1 MVKLS
6 ASVSVQYDNVFSPF
20 SGNEWEKGLE
30 WVKSCGFEG
39 AELIV
44 SDPKLVDADKI
55 AAKLEQLGLK
65 ASTISTGQA
74 MGIEGLAM
82 TAASEYLRE
91 LTRKRLFEDIDFSVK
106 LGRPNITVGLIRGRG
121 NIGNARIERDLLK
134 RELTIVAEYALKKG
148 VVLNLEPINRYECA
162 LLNSTD
168 SVAAFIEEIGSP
180 ANVGILYDAF
190 HSNIEDADMEET
202 IKKFAG
208 MITNVHLADSNRRL
222 PGEGH
227 IDFKSIF
234 KLLND
239 LGYKGYAALEVLNV
253 PSQEHIQKFA
263 ATRLQTITK
272 E

>member
-82 TAASEYLRE
+82 TAAAEYLRE
-91 LTRKRLFEDIDFSVK
+91 LTRKRLFAAVDCSVK
-106 LGRPNITVGLIRGRG
+106 LGRPTIAVGLIRGLGKYRQCAHRKRSAQAG
-121 NIGNARIERDLLK
+121 DDNRCRICFEK
-134 RELTIVAEYALKKG
+134 R
-148 VVLNLEPINRYECA
+148 C
-162 LLNSTD
+162 
-168 SVAAFIEEIGSP
+168 GSQP
-180 ANVGILYDAF
+180 
-190 HSNIEDADMEET
+190 
-202 IKKFAG
+202 
-208 MITNVHLADSNRRL
+208 
-222 PGEGH
+222 
-227 IDFKSIF
+227 
-234 KLLND
+234 
-239 LGYKGYAALEVLNV
+239 
-253 PSQEHIQKFA
+253 
-263 ATRLQTITK
+263 
-272 E
+272 